1 MKTVALLSLMYHLQM
16 GAIYRESL
24 QFNES
29 ISHFRRSVDLK
40 PNNVVQ
46 MNNLAGML
54 ARYRVSDV
62 GYGGWLTISRN
73 EEIDEALQL
82 QRKLIDLG
90 ACFIYP

>member
-1 MKTVALLSLMYHLQM
+1 M

-29 ISHFRRSVDLK
+29 IAHFRRSVDLK

-54 ARYRVSDV
+54 ARY
-62 GYGGWLTISRN
+62 
-73 EEIDEALQL
+73 
-82 QRKLIDLG
+82 
-90 ACFIYP
+90 